1 MLNIHRGRDRMG
13 PPLLFQWT
21 AKDLLPKSPVPS
33 LLTAERTCRLRVWN
47 LKKRWHTKKSLLGAL
62 TMPDVMASNLVYSSM
77 ESVSGGATTS
87 LWKI

>member
-21 AKDLLPKSPVPS
+21 AKDLLPKSPVPG
-33 LLTAERTCRLRVWN
+33 
-47 LKKRWHTKKSLLGAL
+47 LLGAQ
-62 TMPDVMASNLVYSSM
+62 TMPDVMLSNLVYSSM

-87 LWKI
+87 LWKIKPIKQAITMPSSRLATKNQWF